1 MSVSVN
7 KPQVKALLGRV
18 EAVYGQPLATHNAFI
33 ALVDTIDADL
43 REHLSESTLERLW
56 GYSTRGAEAVSL
68 RTLNVLSRYVGFA
81 SWPHF
86 CEDLRLTGVVES
98 EEFAD
103 EGVSA
108 SDLTAGAVL
117 IVAWMPDR
125 IVTLKYLGDNRFTV
139 LESIHS
145 SLCPGDSFECLHLQ
159 PGRPLY
165 MDHFRRE
172 GSDKES
178 RYVAGE
184 GHGLTSVEVC
194 V

>member
-33 ALVDTIDADL
+33 ALVDTIDAAL

-86 CEDLRLTGVVES
+86 CEDLRLTGVAES

-108 SDLTAGAVL
+108 SDLTAGTVL

-125 IVTLKYLGDNRFTV
+125 IVSLKYLGDNRFTV